1 MECHGKTFLLWKQR
15 ADGCESTLN
24 FFQTH
29 FEDML
34 RLPCNPVSWEELL
47 GLFYQRKPK
56 APWIFG
62 TVRTAG
68 SLLRNHDSY

>member
-47 GLFYQRKPK
+47 GLFYQRLHGYLEQC
-56 APWIFG
+56 APL
-62 TVRTAG
+62 AL
-68 SLLRNHDSY
+68 S